1 MVLYTED
8 QLRRAWVGHL
18 IELYQLEDENGFLFA
33 EYPDL
38 EEFRE
43 IFEEELEANPDLI

>member
-18 IELYQLEDENGFLFA
+18 IDLYTMEEEMGSLFA
-33 EYPDL
+33 EYPDM
-38 EEFRE
+38 EEFRV
-43 IFEEELEANPDLI
+43 IYEEELEANPDLI

>member
-1 MVLYTED
+1 MVLYTENE
-8 QLRRAWVGHL
+8 LRRSWVEHL
-18 IELYQLEDENGFLFA
+18 ITLYLMETENGVDFA

-43 IFEEELEANPDLI
+43 IFEEEHENNPE